1 MKPSDW
7 LNFRARKPSDH
18 FPDFA
23 HVKSRSIWNSNMT
36 AISVSTVNRSW
47 YQVMATV
54 LAKILDGKVALD
66 GLGVTVKID
75 GNKVTFWGFNIYL
88 LYCYSFFRALFGN
101 IVQSETRS
109 IVALWLFKEANAQK
123 LYSQQR
129 QQI

>member
-23 HVKSRSIWNSNMT
+23 HVKSRSIWNSNMA
-36 AISVSTVNRSW
+36 AISTVRRSW

-66 GLGVTVKID
+66 GLGVTVKSD
-75 GNKVTFWGFNIYL
+75 GNKVTFWGVLTFICYIVIPFFELYL
-88 LYCYSFFRALFGN
+88 EILCNL
-101 IVQSETRS
+101 
-109 IVALWLFKEANAQK
+109 K
-123 LYSQQR
+123 LVR
-129 QQI
+129 